1 MANNFNVTVQDDPKP
16 PMPFS
21 MIEGMMPM
29 YPMIAMLGFLMVLI
43 AVVVGYLQ
51 LAPAELDFFADAK
64 AVREGADVGSSFVN
78 GNVSRHLI
86 EAWVPSF
93 KLLGLGLG
101 LMAINMA
108 LGIIAKRL
116 RLMGKV
122 VNAHMPENLRPAIPE
137 IPKKVKVMQMLAMM
151 GVMTLV
157 ITFIVSLVMMG
168 VASSYW
174 DNSIANTLNPA
185 QAGSELLTQL
195 GTLSS
200 YNAWLAP
207 LRIVGMGMLFTGIL
221 IALSVIIYNLRVQ
234 SELLVDFTRRAEKR

>member
-1 MANNFNVTVQDDPKP
+1 MTNFNVTVQDDPKP
-16 PMPFS
+16 PMPFN

-29 YPMIAMLGFLMVLI
+29 YPMIAMVAFLMVLI
-43 AVVVGYLQ
+43 TVIVGYLQ

-64 AVREGADVGSSFVN
+64 SVRETADVGTSFVN
-78 GNVSRHLI
+78 GNLNRHVI
-86 EAWVPSF
+86 ETWVPGF

-108 LGIIAKRL
+108 LGVIAKRL

-122 VNAHMPENLRPAIPE
+122 VNAHMPENLRPAVPK
-137 IPKKVKVMQMLAMM
+137 IPKSVKTMQMMAMM
-151 GVMTLV
+151 GVMLLV
-157 ITFIVSLVMMG
+157 IAFIVNLVMVG
-168 VASSYW
+168 VAGSYW
-174 DNSIANTLNPA
+174 NNSIAETLNPA
-185 QAGSELLTQL
+185 APGSELLTQL

-207 LRIVGMGMLFTGIL
+207 LRIVSMGMLFTGIL

-234 SELLVDFTRRAEKR
+234 SELLVEFARKSKA

>member
-1 MANNFNVTVQDDPKP
+1 MTNFKVTVQDDPKP

-29 YPMIAMLGFLMVLI
+29 YPMIAMVAFLMVLI
-43 AVVVGYLQ
+43 TVIVGYVQ

-64 AVREGADVGSSFVN
+64 SVRETADIGSSFVN
-78 GNVSRHLI
+78 GNLNRHVI
-86 EAWVPSF
+86 ETWVPGF

-108 LGIIAKRL
+108 LGTIAKRL

-122 VNAHMPENLRPAIPE
+122 INAHMSENARPAIPE
-137 IPKKVKVMQMLAMM
+137 IPKSVKIMQMMAMM

-157 ITFIVSLVMMG
+157 ITFIVSLVMTG

-174 DNSIANTLNPA
+174 NNSIASTLNPA
-185 QAGSELLTQL
+185 TAGSELLTQL
-195 GTLSS
+195 GTLAS

-207 LRIVGMGMLFTGIL
+207 LRIAAMGMLFTGIL

-234 SELLVDFTRRAEKR
+234 SELLVEFVKNSKA